1 MGTGFVATT
10 KLSPDIKPT
19 ILPSGNVLLSP
30 QLSQP
35 DLLTDHNSSINGTKS
50 TQTTTT
56 SIASEASNGS
66 YRAAMESII
75 HDYKLVSYF
84 TFFKISQTRPL
95 FCFILFF
102 SHDKYSTNTITDKSL
117 DGVLVTTRGSRMVG
131 NGWFH
136 WAMAAPQLHL
146 NLPCLTGR
154 PRTR

>member
-35 DLLTDHNSSINGTKS
+35 DLLTDHNSSINGKKS

-84 TFFKISQTRPL
+84 TFFKCVAISDTLVRRIGIDMGIVKKSNAKKENVKIKLEKSFKVNGRFSLL
-95 FCFILFF
+95 FKNVNALQ
-102 SHDKYSTNTITDKSL
+102 N
-117 DGVLVTTRGSRMVG
+117 
-131 NGWFH
+131 
-136 WAMAAPQLHL
+136 
-146 NLPCLTGR
+146 
-154 PRTR
+154 